1 MTSAYWAWGAVLADL
16 VLFFGPLPLS
26 TTTTAFVA
34 IWVVHGIVCAI
45 LATSSLLFVP
55 PKNREALP
63 STWALFFCFALIAPV
78 VGALSIVLITRTT
91 LRRALDHH
99 LHAKPRSVELPEFEV
114 RARKPVRAGQGAIR
128 SRLMH
133 DVPAKVRMQSLLTL
147 QAVPGRVANP
157 ILEELLGD
165 DCDDVRMVAFGML
178 EAKEK
183 KLSGRI
189 HEGKRNLDHS
199 LSKHA
204 RYDCLRHL
212 AELHWELTY
221 AGLVQGGLVAHNLNQ
236 AWKYIEEA
244 LSMDEKHESGIWFL
258 KGRILLAQ
266 GAMEPARQALEE
278 SMQMGQSQS
287 SVLPY
292 LSELAFQKRDFTQV
306 HTYMRALGPLHATA
320 RTQAIVDFWSGREN
334 VLHFRDRRILQHI

>member
-1 MTSAYWAWGAVLADL
+1 MSSAYWAWGAVLADF
-16 VLFFGPLPLS
+16 VLFLGPLPLS
-26 TTTTAFVA
+26 TSTSAFVA
-34 IWVVHGIVCAI
+34 IWVLHGATCAI
-45 LATSSLLFVP
+45 LATSSLVLMP
-55 PKNREALP
+55 AKSRKSLP
-63 STWALFFCFALIAPV
+63 ATWGLFFCFALIAPV
-78 VGALSIVLITRTT
+78 LGSLSILLITRTT
-91 LRRALDHH
+91 LRRALDNH

-114 RARKPVRAGQGAIR
+114 RSRKTGRAGQGAIR

-165 DCDDVRMVAFGML
+165 DSDDVRLIAFGML

-183 KLSGRI
+183 KLSVHI
-189 HEGKRNLDHS
+189 HEEKNNLEKS
-199 LSKHA
+199 LSSRA

-221 AGLVQGGLVAHNLNQ
+221 AGLVQGGLIGHNLNQ
-236 AWKYIEEA
+236 AWQYIETA
-244 LSMDEKHESGIWFL
+244 LAMDEHHECGILFL

-266 GAMEPARQALEE
+266 GAFESARAALDAA
-278 SMQMGQSQS
+278 MQIGQSQA

-292 LSELAFQKRDFTQV
+292 LSELAFQERDFIQV
-306 HTYMRALGPLHATA
+306 HAYMRTLAPLHVAA
-320 RTQAIVDFWSGREN
+320 RTQAIVDFWSGRES

>member
-1 MTSAYWAWGAVLADL
+1 MTSAYWAWGAVLADFA
-16 VLFFGPLPLS
+16 LFLGPLPQS
-26 TTTTAFVA
+26 TSTTAFIS
-34 IWVVHGIVCAI
+34 IWVLHGITCAI
-45 LATSSLLFVP
+45 LATSSLVLMP
-55 PKNREALP
+55 AKNRKSLP
-63 STWALFFCFALIAPV
+63 STWGLFFCFALIAPV
-78 VGALSIVLITRTT
+78 LGSLSIVLITRTT
-91 LRRALDHH
+91 LRRALDNH
-99 LHAKPRSVELPEFEV
+99 LHAKPRSIELPEFEV
-114 RARKPVRAGQGAIR
+114 RSRKTGRAGQGAIR

-165 DCDDVRMVAFGML
+165 DSDDVRLVAFGML

-183 KLSGRI
+183 KLSVHI
-189 HEGKRNLDHS
+189 QEEQNNLAKS
-199 LSKHA
+199 LSNRA

-221 AGLVQGGLVAHNLNQ
+221 AGLVQGGLIAHNLNQ
-236 AWKYIEEA
+236 AWQYIEAA
-244 LSMDEKHESGIWFL
+244 LSMDENHECGVWLL

-266 GAMEPARQALEE
+266 GAMELARQALEIA
-278 SMQMGQSQS
+278 MQMGQSPS

-292 LSELAFQKRDFTQV
+292 LSDLAFQKRDFTQV
-306 HTYMRALGPLHATA
+306 HAYMRTLESLHVAA
-320 RTQAIVDFWSGREN
+320 RTQAIVDFWRGRES

>member
-1 MTSAYWAWGAVLADL
+1 M
-16 VLFFGPLPLS
+16 
-26 TTTTAFVA
+26 
-34 IWVVHGIVCAI
+34 
-45 LATSSLLFVP
+45 
-55 PKNREALP
+55 
-63 STWALFFCFALIAPV
+63 
-78 VGALSIVLITRTT
+78 
-91 LRRALDHH
+91 RRALNNH

-114 RARKPVRAGQGAIR
+114 RSRKPGRAGQGAIR

-165 DCDDVRMVAFGML
+165 DSDDVRLVAFGML

-183 KLSGRI
+183 KLSVHI
-189 HEGKRNLDHS
+189 HEEKNNLDKS
-199 LSKHA
+199 LSNRA

-221 AGLVQGGLVAHNLNQ
+221 AGLVQGGLIAHNLNQ
-236 AWKYIEEA
+236 AWQYIEAA
-244 LSMDEKHESGIWFL
+244 LAMDENHECGVWFL

-278 SMQMGQSQS
+278 AMQMGQSQS

-292 LSELAFQKRDFTQV
+292 LSDLAFQKRDFAQV
-306 HTYMRALGPLHATA
+306 HAYMRTLEPLHVAA